1 MKKIYSSI
9 ICLLLV
15 MAGAM
20 TFTACDDDTMDS
32 IDLSGEWEG
41 DMGMFI
47 DYKGYRF
54 NAHNTWISFHPDYE
68 WATHGWG
75 EEVDYFTSDAPYY
88 YQNLYFDWKIKD
100 QVLYLSYPHNHNL
113 DVAIY
118 DYHFGHKRTTL
129 DFTIN
134 NQYPCHLNK
143 LVDYQD
149 NWYWWDHDRNI
160 RENQNEYYHYMTW
173 ADYNLA
179 KSRDGKVETPSNS
192 VEIKPNDIQMGRDF
206 SKLEQ
211 VSPVK

>member
-1 MKKIYSSI
+1 MKKFYYAIV
-9 ICLLLV
+9 CLSL
-15 MAGAM
+15 MIAGTSMM
-20 TFTACDDDTMDS
+20 TSCDDDTMDS

-47 DYKGYRF
+47 DYGGYRF

-88 YQNLYFDWKIKD
+88 CQNLRFNWEIKN
-100 QVLYLSYPHNHNL
+100 QVLYLTYKHNHNL
-113 DVAIY
+113 DIAIY

-134 NQYPCHLNK
+134 NKYQCHLNK

-160 RENQNEYYHYMTW
+160 MENQNEYYHYMTW

-179 KSRDGKVETPSNS
+179 KSRDGKVEKS
-192 VEIKPNDIQMGRDF
+192 VEIKPENISMGRDF
-206 SKLEQ
+206 SKFEQ
-211 VSPVK
+211 VNP